1 MFCILTSKIIN
12 EALITSVVKV
22 RNTKYEIRS
31 VLFKVN
37 LRINVN

>member
-1 MFCILTSKIIN
+1 MFYILTSKIIN

-22 RNTKYEIRS
+22 RNAKYEIRS